1 MHLSAVIF
9 RLQVLQEQHG
19 DREVEVPRIVAGE
32 QLLGELT
39 DIVCHRYDCGA
50 KIVLH
55 AEELERVDPPPY

>member
-1 MHLSAVIF
+1 MNLSAVIF

-39 DIVCHRYDCGA
+39 DDDEYTLI
-50 KIVLH
+50 
-55 AEELERVDPPPY
+55 